1 MRRAGGEA
9 WISGCTPW
17 LPLTPHIVQGST
29 ALTRRDTT
37 DLILQTVCTCVH
49 ASQGL
54 SSPWGPAG

>member
-1 MRRAGGEA
+1 MDFGLYPLAA
-9 WISGCTPW
+9 PM
-17 LPLTPHIVQGST
+17 PLTPHIVQGST